1 MKIIVRAEKSRLAR
15 NRPSVLLTAEMN
27 TFGGCCLARRGN
39 IRKLN
44 NEKHREGSR
53 VVCRFDDWRQK
64 VLCEEKKNIL
74 VML

>member
-1 MKIIVRAEKSRLAR
+1 MKSRLAR
-15 NRPSVLLTAEMN
+15 NKPSVLLTAEMK
-27 TFGGCCLARRGN
+27 TFVVRRDVETLG
-39 IRKLN
+39 KSN

-64 VLCEEKKNIL
+64 VLCAKKKNIL